1 MRRGDGQILAVVAV
15 QDGQAAHDLMVAPGQ
30 AAQHGKGLAL
40 GVGLAHDERI
50 AHHDG
55 VGRDDDV
62 VRHAVRLHGL
72 RLFKADA
79 GDLIGGMTEGVHG
92 LVGVYGT
99 DREFQAHALEQL
111 FPPRGFGCEIDLHGK
126 YLFYIKF

>member
-1 MRRGDGQILAVVAV
+1 MGRTADADLLVGQGAHAQRRGDGQILAVVAV

-72 RLFKADA
+72 RLFQADA
-79 GDLIGGMTEGVHG
+79 GDLIGG
-92 LVGVYGT
+92 
-99 DREFQAHALEQL
+99 ALKQ
-111 FPPRGFGCEIDLHGK
+111 
-126 YLFYIKF
+126 